1 MSYLTEHYHFDL
13 LRDYMNGATE
23 PHQWE
28 ELRDFALDILDTYAD
43 RNGTPCPTCGAS
55 CRGDQ
60 TIRDHG
66 RCWDCQRAW
75 QFGELNDEDGPH
87 ILPEDFAV

>member
-43 RNGTPCPTCGAS
+43 RHPTDPDA
-55 CRGDQ
+55 
-60 TIRDHG
+60 
-66 RCWDCQRAW
+66 
-75 QFGELNDEDGPH
+75 PH